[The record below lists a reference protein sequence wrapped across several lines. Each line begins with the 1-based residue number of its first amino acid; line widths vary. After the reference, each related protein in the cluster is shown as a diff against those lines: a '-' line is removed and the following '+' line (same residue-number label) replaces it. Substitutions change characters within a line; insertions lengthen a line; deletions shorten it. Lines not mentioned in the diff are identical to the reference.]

1 MASSARPVVEV
12 ANKAVVPGLRQT
24 LWEQQDQKVTYPKLE
39 KDASADVVVVGAG
52 ISGLSIAY
60 NLAKAGKSVI
70 VIESRVVGE
79 DSPSFRGCKSQW
91 NSFSCWIEE

>member
-12 ANKAVVPGLRQT
+12 ANKGVVPGLRQT
-24 LWEQQDQKVTYPKLE
+24 LWDQQDQKVTYPKLE

-79 DSPSFRGCKSQW
+79 DLS
-91 NSFSCWIEE
+91 